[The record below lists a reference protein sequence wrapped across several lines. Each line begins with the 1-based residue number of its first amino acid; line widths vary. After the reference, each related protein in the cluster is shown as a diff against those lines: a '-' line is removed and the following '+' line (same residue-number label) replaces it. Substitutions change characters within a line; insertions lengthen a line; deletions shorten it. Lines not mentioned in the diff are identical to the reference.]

1 MCLPGVSDSRAS
13 PMHSGDATFLS
24 FYSVNRRFVSC
35 EANRVTCE
43 NRSVQEVLYIF
54 VITSDGDDMCL
65 VVFADVGGSDSL
77 SDKRRSIGKSDSDK
91 LEVGLLRFVS
101 VNILF
106 FFNVRDNV
114 LYLFVSADNT
124 DCVAGEEPSVSTGD
138 RYSQVTASD
147 INDGHTVV

>member
-1 MCLPGVSDSRAS
+1 MGKVKSVPFDSIN
-13 PMHSGDATFLS
+13 G
-24 FYSVNRRFVSC
+24 RFVSC
-35 EANRVTCE
+35 EADRVTCE

-77 SDKRRSIGKSDSDK
+77 SDERRGICKSDSDE
-91 LEVGLLRFVS
+91 LEVGLLRIVS

-106 FFNVRDNV
+106 FFNVGYNV
-114 LYLFVSADNT
+114 LYLFVSADNA

-138 RYSQVTASD
+138 RDSNVTASD
-147 INDGHTVV
+147 INDGYTVV